1 MSLLQRLKGACPMKP
16 HWATVILLCMWTLLA
31 FPASAVGLKFG
42 SCLMTLNNPYF
53 IALNNGIKAV
63 VEANGDR
70 LVTLDPALDQA
81 RQISEI
87 DDLISQKV
95 CAIFLTPVDWK
106 EVKPALEAAK
116 RAGIPVINVDAPVFD
131 TDLVA
136 CVIASDNYK
145 AGVLVAQDVLK
156 RIKRANVVL
165 LEHPTTK
172 SGIDRTQSFVET
184 TREHPNI
191 RIIARESSNG
201 QLEQAMPV
209 MERIIQANKKIDV
222 VMGLND
228 PTAMGALAALQ
239 AAKRDKGVLIYG
251 VDGAPDAK
259 KLIREG
265 KMTATAAQSP
275 MSIGKTAG
283 ETAYHILKGETVQ
296 KTILIPVFLID
307 KGNVDQY
314 GVEGW
319 Q

>member
-1 MSLLQRLKGACPMKP
+1 MKQGLALAVGCL
-16 HWATVILLCMWTLLA
+16 WILMASPL
-31 FPASAVGLKFG
+31 ASAVGLKFG

-70 LVTLDPALDQA
+70 LVTLDPALDQD
-81 RQISEI
+81 RQIAEI
-87 DDLISQKV
+87 DDLIAQNVK
-95 CAIFLTPVDWK
+95 AIFLTPVDWIG
-106 EVKPALEAAK
+106 VRPALEAAK

-131 TDLVA
+131 TRLVA
-136 CVIASDNYK
+136 CIIASDNYK

-156 RIKRANVVL
+156 RLKSANVVL

-172 SGIDRTQSFVET
+172 SGIDRTQSFVDT
-184 TREHPNI
+184 TKDHPNI
-191 RIIARESSNG
+191 RIIARQSSNG

-209 MERIIQANKKIDV
+209 MEKIIRENRKIDV
-222 VMGLND
+222 VMGIND
-228 PTAMGALAALQ
+228 PTSMGALAALQ

-283 ETAYHILKGETVQ
+283 DTVYRILKGETVQ
-296 KTILIPVFLID
+296 KLILIPVFLID
-307 KGNVDQY
+307 KSNVDQF

>member
-1 MSLLQRLKGACPMKP
+1 MKP
-16 HWATVILLCMWTLLA
+16 RTLLVLVCCLGLWWTA
-31 FPASAVGLKFG
+31 PGVSASGLKFG
-42 SCLMTLNNPYF
+42 SCLMTLNNPFF

-63 VEANGDR
+63 VEAHGDR
-70 LVTLDPALDQA
+70 LVTLDPALDQG
-81 RQISEI
+81 RQLAEME
-87 DDLISQKV
+87 DLISQKV
-95 CAIFLTPVDWK
+95 SAIFLTPVDWK
-106 EVKPALEAAK
+106 AVRPALELARK
-116 RAGIPVINVDAPVFD
+116 AGIPIINVDAPVFD

-136 CVIASDNYK
+136 CVVASDNYK

-156 RIKRANVVL
+156 RLKSANVVL

-172 SGIDRTQSFVET
+172 SGIDRTQSFVDKT
-184 TREHPNI
+184 KDNPNI
-191 RIIARESSNG
+191 RVVARQSSNG
-201 QLEQAMPV
+201 QLEQAMPA
-209 MERIIQANKKIDV
+209 MEKIIQDQKKIDV
-222 VMGLND
+222 VMGIND
-228 PTAMGALAALQ
+228 PTSMGALAALQ

-275 MSIGKTAG
+275 MSIGQTAA

-307 KGNVDQY
+307 KNNVDQY
-314 GVEGW
+314 GVDGW